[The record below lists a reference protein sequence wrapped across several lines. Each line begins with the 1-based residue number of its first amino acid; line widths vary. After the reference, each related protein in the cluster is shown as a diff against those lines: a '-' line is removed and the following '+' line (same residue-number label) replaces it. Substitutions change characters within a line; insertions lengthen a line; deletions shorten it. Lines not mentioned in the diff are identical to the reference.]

1 MVFDMLRHKRAIRGF
16 WKLPVLLWAAVLIWV
31 PAPIHAQSPDVTNEY
46 RVTLF
51 PFHKINDHLTG
62 FGYLGYVKNPDSDYS
77 LYYMGWPGLNYQA
90 KKWLQIWV
98 GFFYIYT
105 NNEFKADKFELRPF
119 VGPKIFLPNKY
130 KMNLYNFT
138 RYEYRRTKDRATD
151 QWTTVHRIRSRFRAE
166 IPLTSLE
173 KAWKPK
179 TFYGIGDV
187 EPFFRSDKKA
197 LDPFR
202 LRAGLGYV
210 ANDRLRVEFIYHA
223 QFGRATTDDPLEYNQ
238 NIFRLNF
245 KLGLHQGILDRNQNP
260 GVDE

>member
-1 MVFDMLRHKRAIRGF
+1 MPGHERGRGTSWELWLLCGAIIVMMAPRAAR
-16 WKLPVLLWAAVLIWV
+16 
-31 PAPIHAQSPDVTNEY
+31 AQSPDVTNEY

-77 LYYMGWPGLNYQA
+77 LYYLGWPGINYQV
-90 KKWLQIWV
+90 KPWLQIWT
-98 GFFYIYT
+98 GLFYIYT
-105 NNEFKADKFELRPF
+105 NNQYKADKFELRPF
-119 VGPKIFLPNKY
+119 VGPKIFLPNKR

-138 RYEYRRTKDRATD
+138 RYEYRRTKDRDTD
-151 QWTTVHRIRSRFRAE
+151 QWTTVHRVRSRFGAE

-173 KAWKPK
+173 RAWNPK
-179 TFYGIGDV
+179 TFYAIGDV

-210 ANDRLRVEFIYHA
+210 ANDRLRLEFIYHA

-245 KLGLHQGILDRNQNP
+245 KLGLHKGILHSAQNP
-260 GVDE
+260 GVDD